1 MKAARPAAVLQF
13 RPSGVVAG
21 LALDQLCLFYR
32 RWLGSARRA
41 WRLAQGPRQL
51 PALRPARPPPSRFLA
66 RPPLRQKRFAGP
78 CKICRPL
85 LQRFLRALLDLP
97 HHPQQDELSLA
108 AWRLRKETESLWESW
123 AVPLPQDVAP
133 PASLASAPVQEA
145 AKRWGKAQSAAQS
158 ISRNGAGGAPEATMR
173 TMARPAH

>member
-1 MKAARPAAVLQF
+1 ML
-13 RPSGVVAG
+13 
-21 LALDQLCLFYR
+21 
-32 RWLGSARRA
+32 
-41 WRLAQGPRQL
+41 RL
-51 PALRPARPPPSRFLA
+51 ARPPPSRFLA
-66 RPPLRQKRFAGP
+66 RPLLRQQRFAGP

-108 AWRLRKETESLWESW
+108 AWRLREETESLWESW

-145 AKRWGKAQSAAQS
+145 AKRWGKVQSAAQS
-158 ISRNGAGGAPEATMR
+158 LWRNDARGAPQSTKRALLRPPQKVPATANSGR
-173 TMARPAH
+173 DRKSVV